1 MMPSK
6 PNISNES
13 LENKENCQI
22 EPTIACY
29 EAIQF
34 SYFDNDEM
42 KDWMQNEVGVD
53 GAPYNWG
60 EESGC

>member
-1 MMPSK
+1 MPSK

-13 LENKENCQI
+13 LENKEDCQI
-22 EPTIACY
+22 EFTIACY